1 MTHSF
6 DTILLILGIL
16 SSIGILAGGIGYFVQ
31 SFRNGGSSLTA
42 FYKEQAEGYKLM
54 MSEKD
59 KSNDDKFQ
67 KMTAEIGEIRGQLI
81 EKEKQNKEYLDI
93 INNRDPSTQKF
104 QEFLTKACTDQG
116 EVNKQIVS
124 ILQEIHQLAIQEHE
138 RDFKITSVSTV
149 TKE

>member
-1 MTHSF
+1 MTF
-6 DTILLILGIL
+6 PNILLYILGSL
-16 SSIGILAGGIGYFVQ
+16 ASIGVVAGGLGYLIGQ
-31 SFRNGGSSLTA
+31 FRNGGSTLTA
-42 FYKEQAEGYKLM
+42 FYKEQAEGYKVM

-93 INNRDPSTQKF
+93 INNRDPGTQKF
-104 QEFLTKACTDQG
+104 QELLTKACTDQT
-116 EVNKQIVS
+116 EVNREVVKV
-124 ILQEIHQLAIQEHE
+124 LKEIHELALQEHE
-138 RDFKITSVSTV
+138 RDFKITSTV

>member
-1 MTHSF
+1 MISP
-6 DTILLILGIL
+6 LLIYIFGSLA
-16 SSIGILAGGIGYFVQ
+16 SIGLVSGGLGYLIGQ
-31 SFRNGGSSLTA
+31 FRSGGSNLTA
-42 FYKEQAEGYKLM
+42 FYKEQAEGYKIM

-93 INNRDPSTQKF
+93 INNRDPGTQKF
-104 QEFLTKACTDQG
+104 QELLTKACTDQTDI
-116 EVNKQIVS
+116 NKQVVS
-124 ILQEIHQLAIQEHE
+124 ILKEIHDLAVLEHE
-138 RDFKITSVSTV
+138 RDFKITSTV